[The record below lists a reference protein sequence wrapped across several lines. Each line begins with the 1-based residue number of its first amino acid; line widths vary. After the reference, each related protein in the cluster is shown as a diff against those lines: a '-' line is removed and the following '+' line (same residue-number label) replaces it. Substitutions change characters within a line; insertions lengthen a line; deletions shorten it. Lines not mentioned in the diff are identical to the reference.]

1 VPRSPRRELTKYQRE
16 LLPAQIAFLD
26 GVEEVEAWKTMDL
39 LEGNRLSWLIAEDPD
54 KPCRDSSMSARFLC
68 NRYGDE
74 ALQEWTKHNPGVAH
88 PQLQQL
94 GPPKPE
100 ER

>member
-1 VPRSPRRELTKYQRE
+1 
-16 LLPAQIAFLD
+16 
-26 GVEEVEAWKTMDL
+26 MDL

-54 KPCRDSSMSARFLC
+54 KPCRDGSMSARLLW
-68 NRYGDE
+68 NRYGEE
-74 ALQEWTKHNPGVAH
+74 ALREWEKHNPGVAH
-88 PQLQQL
+88 PQLQRL